1 MNDNSPVYLIAFVGT
16 LIVMLGIGVWVSRR
30 NRSGEDFL
38 LAGRKLGTPLLM
50 GTTLATLVGTG
61 SSLGAVGFA
70 YENGWAGALYGIGG
84 AAGVLALVWLFSD
97 VRRHGFMTF
106 AEEMSYYFG
115 ANRLIKAVVSIVLLL
130 ASVGWL
136 GAHIMGGALYLSFL
150 TGMDPALAKVVVA
163 LGFGLYTVVGGYLAV
178 VVTDA
183 LQGTILFVGFTVLAV
198 VSLVYTGGFS
208 GIQEGAPEEATS
220 MLGIEALGALP
231 ALSLALVIAVGV
243 LATPSY
249 RQRIYSAAD
258 VGTVR
263 RSFSWVAL
271 LFAAFAVLPAVAG
284 LAARAIDPGLA
295 NPDAAFPML
304 ATTVFPVWLGAFLLI
319 AGLSATMSSG
329 DSDAVAGVT
338 ILLRDVVQ
346 LVTGRLPRA
355 EHMVRYSRI
364 ALVGVLVL
372 ALAGALI
379 ADTII
384 DYITLMISTVLTGL
398 LVASLLGKFWPRATW
413 QGGLAAM
420 VGGSA
425 VALAVQN
432 IPAWSE
438 FWGNPVIPSIA
449 AALVAG
455 VAVSLVTPRSHVTRE
470 EALRLLAEER
480 AALDVGTHLRGA
492 EGSEDAPERTGGTG
506 TEPPEPRP

>member
-1 MNDNSPVYLIAFVGT
+1 MNDGSPVYLIAFIGALV
-16 LIVMLGIGVWVSRR
+16 VMLGIGVWVARR
-30 NRSGEDFL
+30 TSSGEDFL

-84 AAGVLALVWLFSD
+84 AAGVIGLIWLFSD

-106 AEEMSYYFG
+106 AEELSFYFG
-115 ANRLIKAVVSIVLLL
+115 ANRLIKGVVSIIMLL

-136 GAHIMGGALYLSFL
+136 GAHIMGGALYLSYL
-150 TGMDPALAKVVVA
+150 TGMEPTLAKIVVA
-163 LGFGLYTVVGGYLAV
+163 LGFGLYTVIGGYLAV

-183 LQGTILFVGFTVLAV
+183 LQGTILFVGFTVLAAV
-198 VSLVYTGGFS
+198 AFVQAGGFS
-208 GIQEGAPEEATS
+208 GIEQGASAEATS
-220 MLGIEALGALP
+220 MLGIEGLGVLP
-231 ALSLALVIAVGV
+231 AISLALVIAVGV

-263 RSFSWVAL
+263 RSFGLAAL
-271 LFAAFAVLPAVAG
+271 LFAVFAVLPAVAG
-284 LAARAIDPGLA
+284 LAAHAIEPGLE
-295 NPDAAFPML
+295 NPDTAFPML

-346 LVTGRLPRA
+346 LVTGRLPQA

-364 ALVGVLVL
+364 ALVCVLAL

-384 DYITLMISTVLTGL
+384 EYITMMISTVLTGL
-398 LVASLLGKFWPRATW
+398 LVASLLGKFWRRSTW

-420 VGGSA
+420 IGGSA
-425 VALAVQN
+425 TSLAVQN
-432 IPAWSE
+432 IAAWTE
-438 FWGNPVIPSIA
+438 FWGNPVIPSLVV
-449 AALVAG
+449 ALAAG
-455 VAVSLVTPRSHVTRE
+455 VLVSLVTPRSTVTRE

-480 AALDVGTHLRGA
+480 AALDVGTHLRAADTAGADAADGGA
-492 EGSEDAPERTGGTG
+492 E
-506 TEPPEPRP
+506 TEPPGPRT

>member
-1 MNDNSPVYLIAFVGT
+1 MNDGSPLYLAFFLGALV
-16 LIVMLGIGVWVSRR
+16 VMLGIGVWVARR
-30 NRSGEDFL
+30 TSSGEDFL
-38 LAGRKLGTPLLM
+38 LAGRRLGTPLLM

-84 AAGVLALVWLFSD
+84 AAGVLGLVWLFSD

-106 AEEMSYYFG
+106 SEEMSYYFG
-115 ANRLIKAVVSIVLLL
+115 ASRVIKGVVSIILLL

-163 LGFGLYTVVGGYLAV
+163 LGFGLYTVIGGYLAV

-183 LQGTILFVGFTVLAV
+183 LQGTILFIGFTVLAAV
-198 VSLVYTGGFS
+198 ALVHTGGFS
-208 GIQEGAPEEATS
+208 GVQEGVPEAATS
-220 MLGIEALGALP
+220 MLGVEALGVLP
-231 ALSLALVIAVGV
+231 AVSLALVIAIGV

-258 VGTVR
+258 VATVR
-263 RSFSWVAL
+263 RSFGWVAL
-271 LFAAFAVLPAVAG
+271 LFAVFAVLPAIAG
-284 LAARAIDPGLA
+284 MAARTIDPALE

-329 DSDAVAGVT
+329 DSDAVAGVA
-338 ILLRDVVQ
+338 ILLRDVTQ

-355 EHMVRYSRI
+355 ENMVRYSRI
-364 ALVGVLVL
+364 ALVGVLGL
-372 ALAGALI
+372 ALAGALL

-384 DYITLMISTVLTGL
+384 DFISLMISTVLAGL

-425 VALAVQN
+425 TALAVQN
-432 IPAWSE
+432 VAAWSE
-438 FWGNPVIPSIA
+438 FWGNPSIPSLA
-449 AALVAG
+449 VALVAG
-455 VAVSLVTPRSHVTRE
+455 VAVSLATPRSRISRE

-480 AALDVGTHLRGA
+480 ATMDVGTHLRA
-492 EGSEDAPERTGGTG
+492 DGGTEASDASKG
-506 TEPPEPRP
+506 TEPEPPQPRP